1 MPEPG
6 THLKRMQAGKILTDN
21 TLVIILLWGCV
32 AMSNKYIA
40 EVFAAGECNGKSR
53 MGLVRF
59 YVRREADSRSLA
71 CAAKA
76 LMFLIA
82 GNQTS

>member
-1 MPEPG
+1 
-6 THLKRMQAGKILTDN
+6 
-21 TLVIILLWGCV
+21 
-32 AMSNKYIA
+32 MSKKYIA
-40 EVFAAGECNGKSR
+40 EFFAAGECIGKSQ

-59 YVRREADSRSLA
+59 YVRRQTDSRSLA

-82 GNQTS
+82 GNKT